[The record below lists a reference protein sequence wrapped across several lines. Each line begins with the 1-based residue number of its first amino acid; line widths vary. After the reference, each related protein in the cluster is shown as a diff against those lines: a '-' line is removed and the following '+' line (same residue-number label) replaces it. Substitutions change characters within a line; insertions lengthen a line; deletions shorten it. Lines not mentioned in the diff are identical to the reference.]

1 MDESKNKYNFY
12 TSKLLDELENKVIYL
27 LPDSE
32 NRIQISAEFDKFRF
46 KLTRQT
52 FQDTPITEKYLISKG
67 FVYERFR
74 AGGQDSW
81 AGMDIWT
88 LKTGTGQFIT
98 LRGNPGLLKFA
109 GYYDSDIQTE
119 EELDFLIKLLTR
131 KS

>member
-52 FQDTPITEKYLISKG
+52 FQDTPI
-67 FVYERFR
+67 
-74 AGGQDSW
+74 
-81 AGMDIWT
+81 
-88 LKTGTGQFIT
+88 FINLEM
-98 LRGNPGLLKFA
+98 LRK
-109 GYYDSDIQTE
+109 E
-119 EELDFLIKLLTR
+119 EPPL
-131 KS
+131 